1 MNHITQIKNMTP
13 YLGDYDFPIDTISM
27 AGTYDDDGETKL
39 VKCPERMMI
48 VRTDTMENLGN
59 HSIAY
64 RPVEHKAI
72 VDPIYEMMQKISS
85 DFVPNIRVMQ
95 NGSMLKATFTCKDIT
110 IQDPALQDYIA
121 FRITVRNSY
130 NGVWSVMITADG
142 LRYWCK
148 NGCTTPDKIA
158 NYTQK
163 HNGKFYYNFDH
174 IEHLIQEFQGNEQRY
189 RAWYNTPVTHH
200 DANEMFNKL
209 TYTPRPT
216 VDGRYRNERQ
226 FQTLMDTWA
235 RYQKDIGCNKWGLY
249 NAVTDWISHPQ
260 EVKNKHKTTVERNS
274 KLLSYMNRP
283 NSMFYMKGSYGT
295 I

>member
-1 MNHITQIKNMTP
+1 MNHITQIKN
-13 YLGDYDFPIDTISM
+13 LQAVSHDYDFPINTISM

-48 VRTDTMENLGN
+48 VRTDTMANLGN
-59 HSIAY
+59 HSTAY
-64 RPVEHKAI
+64 RPVEHKDI
-72 VDPIYEMMQKISS
+72 IDPIYEMMQNVST
-85 DFVPNIRVMQ
+85 DFVPQIRILD
-95 NGSMLKATFTCKDIT
+95 NGAMMKATFTCKDIK
-110 IQDPALQDYIA
+110 IQDPQLHSYIA

-142 LRYWCK
+142 LRLWCD
-148 NGCTTPDKIA
+148 NGCTTADKIA
-158 NYTQK
+158 NYQQK
-163 HNGKFYYNFDH
+163 HNGKFYYNFEH
-174 IEHLIQEFQGNEQRY
+174 IKHLIQEFQGNEQRY
-189 RAWYNTPVTHH
+189 RDWYNTPVSQT

-209 TYTPRPT
+209 TFKPRPT

-226 FQTLMDTWA
+226 FQNLMDTWS

-249 NAVTDWISHPQ
+249 NAVTDWISHPLN
-260 EVKNKHKTTVERNS
+260 VNNKHKTTVERNS

>member
-1 MNHITQIKNMTP
+1 MKP
-13 YLGDYDFPIDTISM
+13 YLDEYNFDIVTLPVKGYREYDNLSFNLVDIPDRMSIHKKSD
-27 AGTYDDDGETKL
+27 GTY
-39 VKCPERMMI
+39 
-48 VRTDTMENLGN
+48 LGN
-59 HSIAY
+59 HSTAY
-64 RPVEHKAI
+64 RPVEHKSI
-72 VDPIYEMMQKISS
+72 VDPIYEMMEKVSA
-85 DFVPNIRVMQ
+85 DFVPDIRVMQ

-130 NGVWSVMITADG
+130 NGAWSVMITADG
-142 LRYWCK
+142 LRYWCN
-148 NGCTTPDKIA
+148 NGCTTADKIA

-163 HNGKFYYNFDH
+163 HNGKFYYKFEH
-174 IEHLIQEFQGNEQRY
+174 IEHLIQEFKSNEQRY

-226 FQTLMDTWA
+226 FQTLMDIWA